1 MDAGPPGAYPGY
13 LSTRWPYA
21 NAAPARV
28 ASAAAVEYTAD
39 YLNQRFHPVMG
50 TFSGVPAIATLR
62 TPLLCLATAVAL
74 GGCASK
80 PDTLDPDNG
89 MLQEALQG
97 TGSQRPP
104 VDPRSERPPVE
115 PPSQQPASSP
125 QRQIIKG
132 NQRFIRQPA
141 AAPAARPAETGDIVF
156 NFTNQPIQAV
166 INSIMGD
173 LLHEN
178 YSIAQGVKGDVSFS
192 TSKPVNKQ
200 QALSILETL
209 LSWTDNAMIKQGN
222 RYVILPSNQAVAGKL
237 VPEMPVAQ
245 PSPGM
250 SARLFPLRY
259 ISASEMQKLLKPFA
273 RENAFLLV
281 DPARNVLSLAGTP
294 EELANYQDTIDT
306 FDVDW
311 LKGMSV
317 GVFGLQRAS
326 VGELMPELQKM
337 FGPESGMPLAGMV
350 RFLPIERTN
359 SVVAISSQP
368 EYLREVGE
376 WIHTIDEG
384 GGNEPQMYVYDV
396 RNMKATDLAKYLRQ
410 IYGSGAIKED
420 SAAKVAPGLRTT
432 TLSSLNSNGGSGV
445 GGMSSSNG
453 LGSNG
458 GGMSNGGGFGNSQ
471 GMNNSQNSGDSE
483 SESDDQSGGESDS
496 ASQEG
501 GGANGNSKSLDAS
514 TRITAQKS
522 SNQLLVRT
530 RPAQWK
536 EIESAIK
543 RLDNPPLQVQI
554 ETRIL
559 EVSLTGEL
567 DMGVQW
573 YLGRLAGN
581 SGTTGNVTNT
591 AGSQGAIG
599 TGGAALASTDAF
611 FYSFVSN
618 NLQVALRALETNG
631 RTQVLSAPSL
641 VVMNNQQAQIQVGD
655 NIPISQTSINTN
667 TSTNTT
673 LSSVEYVQTGVI
685 LDVVPRINPGG
696 LVYMD
701 IQQQVSSADTN
712 STNNDA
718 NGNPRISTRSVA
730 TQVAAQSGQ
739 TVLLGGLIKQDNA
752 ETVNAV
758 PYLGRIPGLRWLFG
772 STSKSKGRTELIVL
786 ITPRVITSSS
796 QARQVTDDYRQQMQL
811 IKPEV
816 SRTSM
821 QN

>member
-1 MDAGPPGAYPGY
+1 
-13 LSTRWPYA
+13 
-21 NAAPARV
+21 
-28 ASAAAVEYTAD
+28 
-39 YLNQRFHPVMG
+39 
-50 TFSGVPAIATLR
+50 
-62 TPLLCLATAVAL
+62 
-74 GGCASK
+74 
-80 PDTLDPDNG
+80 
-89 MLQEALQG
+89 G
-97 TGSQRPP
+97 TGS
-104 VDPRSERPPVE
+104 
-115 PPSQQPASSP
+115 
-125 QRQIIKG
+125 
-132 NQRFIRQPA
+132 
-141 AAPAARPAETGDIVF
+141 
-156 NFTNQPIQAV
+156 
-166 INSIMGD
+166 
-173 LLHEN
+173 
-178 YSIAQGVKGDVSFS
+178 
-192 TSKPVNKQ
+192 
-200 QALSILETL
+200 
-209 LSWTDNAMIKQGN
+209 
-222 RYVILPSNQAVAGKL
+222 
-237 VPEMPVAQ
+237 
-245 PSPGM
+245 
-250 SARLFPLRY
+250 
-259 ISASEMQKLLKPFA
+259 
-273 RENAFLLV
+273 
-281 DPARNVLSLAGTP
+281 
-294 EELANYQDTIDT
+294 
-306 FDVDW
+306 
-311 LKGMSV
+311 
-317 GVFGLQRAS
+317 GL
-326 VGELMPELQKM
+326 
-337 FGPESGMPLAGMV
+337 
-350 RFLPIERTN
+350 
-359 SVVAISSQP
+359 
-368 EYLREVGE
+368 
-376 WIHTIDEG
+376 
-384 GGNEPQMYVYDV
+384 
-396 RNMKATDLAKYLRQ
+396 
-410 IYGSGAIKED
+410 
-420 SAAKVAPGLRTT
+420 
-432 TLSSLNSNGGSGV
+432 
-445 GGMSSSNG
+445 
-453 LGSNG
+453 
-458 GGMSNGGGFGNSQ
+458 SNGGGFGNSQ
-471 GMNNSQNSGDSE
+471 GMNNSQTNGDSE
-483 SESDDQSGGESDS
+483 SEGDDQSSGDSDS
-496 ASQEG
+496 ASQDGSGSG
-501 GGANGNSKSLDAS
+501 GNNKSLDAS

-559 EVSLTGEL
+559 EVQLTGEL

-591 AGSQGAIG
+591 SGSQGAIG

-667 TSTNTT
+667 SSTDTT

-701 IQQQVSSADTN
+701 IQQQVSSADTD
-712 STNNDA
+712 TTGNDA

-752 ETVNAV
+752 ESVSAV

-772 STSKSKGRTELIVL
+772 NTSKSKNRTELIVL

>member
-1 MDAGPPGAYPGY
+1 MIDTFPGA
-13 LSTRWPYA
+13 
-21 NAAPARV
+21 
-28 ASAAAVEYTAD
+28 
-39 YLNQRFHPVMG
+39 
-50 TFSGVPAIATLR
+50 LR
-62 TPLLCLATAVAL
+62 TTVFCLATAVSL
-74 GGCASK
+74 GGCGTF
-80 PDTLDPDNG
+80 PEHLDPD
-89 MLQEALQG
+89 EALLHEAMQG

-104 VDPRSERPPVE
+104 VDPASEQNPVD
-115 PPSQQPASSP
+115 SGQPQAKTPP
-125 QRQIIKG
+125 QRQLIRG
-132 NQRFIRQPA
+132 NQQFVRQPA
-141 AAPAARPAETGDIVF
+141 AVSAAKEEGSGDIVF
-156 NFTNQPIQAV
+156 NFADQPIEAV
-166 INSIMGD
+166 INSVMGD

-178 YSIAQGVKGDVSFS
+178 YSIAQGVKGNVSFS

-222 RYVILPSNQAVAGKL
+222 RYVILPANQAVAGKL
-237 VPEMPVAQ
+237 VPEMRVSQ
-245 PSPGM
+245 PSSGL

-259 ISASEMQKLLKPFA
+259 ISATEMQKLLKPFA

-326 VGELMPELQKM
+326 VAELMPELQKM
-337 FGPESGMPLAGMV
+337 FGPDSGMPLAGMV

-368 EYLREVGE
+368 QYLSEVGD

-410 IYGSGAIKED
+410 IYGTGAIKD
-420 SAAKVAPGLRTT
+420 DTPAKVAPGLRTA
-432 TLSSLNSNGGSGV
+432 TLSSPGTNSTSGSTPGGL
-445 GGMSSSNG
+445 SNN
-453 LGSNG
+453 L
-458 GGMSNGGGFGNSQ
+458 
-471 GMNNSQNSGDSE
+471 NNSQPATEDE
-483 SESDDQSGGESDS
+483 DQAPEADQDNAEQGTTED
-496 ASQEG
+496 AP
-501 GGANGNSKSLDAS
+501 AKSLDAG

-530 RPAQWK
+530 RPVQWK

-559 EVSLTGEL
+559 EVKLTGEL
-567 DMGVQW
+567 DLGVQW

-581 SGTTGNVTNT
+581 STSTTVGNT
-591 AGSQGAIG
+591 AGSQGALG
-599 TGGAALASTDAF
+599 GGGAGLGATDSL
-611 FYSFVSN
+611 FYSFVSS
-618 NLQVALRALETNG
+618 NLQVALHALETNG

-641 VVMNNQQAQIQVGD
+641 VVMNNQPAQIQVGD
-655 NIPISQTSINTN
+655 NIPISQTTVNTG
-667 TSTNTT
+667 TSDTT

-701 IQQQVSSADTN
+701 IQQQVSDAQDQQASSNDTQ
-712 STNNDA
+712 A
-718 NGNPRISTRSVA
+718 NPRISTRSVS
-730 TQVAAQSGQ
+730 TQVAVQSGQ

-752 ETVNAV
+752 ESVSAV
-758 PYLGRIPGLRWLFG
+758 PYLGKIPGLRWLFG
-772 STSKSKGRTELIVL
+772 NTSKSKDRTELIVL

-811 IKPEV
+811 LKPA
-816 SRTSM
+816 
-821 QN
+821 N

>member
-1 MDAGPPGAYPGY
+1 MIDTFPGA
-13 LSTRWPYA
+13 
-21 NAAPARV
+21 
-28 ASAAAVEYTAD
+28 
-39 YLNQRFHPVMG
+39 
-50 TFSGVPAIATLR
+50 LR
-62 TPLLCLATAVAL
+62 TTAFCLATAVAL
-74 GGCASK
+74 GGCGTF
-80 PDTLDPDNG
+80 PEHLDPD
-89 MLQEALQG
+89 EALLHEAMQG

-104 VDPRSERPPVE
+104 VDPASEQTPVDNG
-115 PPSQQPASSP
+115 QPQANTPP
-125 QRQIIKG
+125 QRQLIRG
-132 NQRFIRQPA
+132 NQQFVRQPVA
-141 AAPAARPAETGDIVF
+141 AASAKEEGGGDIVF
-156 NFTNQPIQAV
+156 NFADQPIEAV
-166 INSIMGD
+166 INSVMGD

-178 YSIAQGVKGDVSFS
+178 YSIAQGVKGNVSFS

-209 LSWTDNAMIKQGN
+209 LSWTDNAMIKQGS
-222 RYVILPSNQAVAGKL
+222 RYVILPANQAVAGKL
-237 VPEMPVAQ
+237 VPEMRVSQ
-245 PSPGM
+245 PSSGL

-259 ISASEMQKLLKPFA
+259 ISATEMQKLLKPFA

-326 VGELMPELQKM
+326 VAELMPELQKM
-337 FGPESGMPLAGMV
+337 FGPDSGMPLAGMV

-368 EYLREVGE
+368 QYLSEVGD

-396 RNMKATDLAKYLRQ
+396 RNMKASDLAKYLRQ
-410 IYGSGAIKED
+410 IYGSGAIKD
-420 SAAKVAPGLRTT
+420 DTPAKVAPGLRTA
-432 TLSSLNSNGGSGV
+432 TLSSPGTNSTSGSTPGG
-445 GGMSSSNG
+445 
-453 LGSNG
+453 L
-458 GGMSNGGGFGNSQ
+458 
-471 GMNNSQNSGDSE
+471 NNSQPVV
-483 SESDDQSGGESDS
+483 DDEAQEPEAEDS
-496 ASQEG
+496 AEPETTEG
-501 GGANGNSKSLDAS
+501 APAKSLDAG

-530 RPAQWK
+530 RPVQWK

-559 EVSLTGEL
+559 EVKLTGEL
-567 DMGVQW
+567 DLGVQW

-581 SGTTGNVTNT
+581 STSTTVANVS
-591 AGSQGAIG
+591 GSQGALG
-599 TGGAALASTDAF
+599 GGGAGLGAADSL
-611 FYSFVSN
+611 FYSFVSS
-618 NLQVALRALETNG
+618 NLQVALHALETNG

-641 VVMNNQQAQIQVGD
+641 VVMNNQPAQIQVGD
-655 NIPISQTSINTN
+655 NIPISQTTVNTG
-667 TSTNTT
+667 TSDTT

-701 IQQQVSSADTN
+701 IQQQVSDAQDQASTN
-712 STNNDA
+712 SDTPA
-718 NGNPRISTRSVA
+718 NPRISTRSVS
-730 TQVAAQSGQ
+730 TQVAVQSGQ

-752 ETVNAV
+752 ESVSAV
-758 PYLGRIPGLRWLFG
+758 PYLGKIPGLRWLFG
-772 STSKSKGRTELIVL
+772 NTSKSKDRTELIVL

-811 IKPEV
+811 LRPA
-816 SRTSM
+816 
-821 QN
+821 N

>member
-1 MDAGPPGAYPGY
+1 
-13 LSTRWPYA
+13 
-21 NAAPARV
+21 
-28 ASAAAVEYTAD
+28 
-39 YLNQRFHPVMG
+39 MG
-50 TFSGVPAIATLR
+50 TFSGVSAIATLR

-74 GGCASK
+74 GGCASRQ
-80 PDTLDPDNG
+80 DTLDPDNG

-104 VDPRSERPPVE
+104 VDPRSEQLPV
-115 PPSQQPASSP
+115 QAQPQSSTASP
-125 QRQIIKG
+125 QRQIIQG

-141 AAPAARPAETGDIVF
+141 SAPAAKAGETGDIVF

-237 VPEMPVAQ
+237 VPEMRVAQ
-245 PSPGM
+245 PSAGM

-259 ISASEMQKLLKPFA
+259 ISANEMQKLLKPFA

-281 DPARNVLSLAGTP
+281 DPARNVLSMAGTP
-294 EELANYQDTIDT
+294 DELANYQDTIDT

-337 FGPESGMPLAGMV
+337 FGPDSGMPLAGMV

-410 IYGSGAIKED
+410 IYGTGAIKED

-432 TLSSLNSNGGSGV
+432 SLSSLNGTGSN
-445 GGMSSSNG
+445 GMSSSNG
-453 LGSNG
+453 MGSGGMSG
-458 GGMSNGGGFGNSQ
+458 GGMGNGMNGMSGNGGGFGNSQ
-471 GMNNSQNSGDSE
+471 GMNSQNGTDGE
-483 SESDDQSGGESDS
+483 NAEEQGGAESDAAGEEDGGSG
-496 ASQEG
+496 
-501 GGANGNSKSLDAS
+501 GNSKSLDAS

-559 EVSLTGEL
+559 EVKLTGDL

-581 SGTTGNVTNT
+581 AGTSGNVTNT
-591 AGSQGAIG
+591 AGSQGALG
-599 TGGAALASTDAF
+599 AGGAVLAGTDSL

-655 NIPISQTSINTN
+655 NIPISQTTVNTN
-667 TSTNTT
+667 ASATT

-701 IQQQVSSADTN
+701 IQQQVSDADTG
-712 STNNDA
+712 STDL

-752 ETVNAV
+752 ETVSSV
-758 PYLGRIPGLRWLFG
+758 PYLGRIPGLKWLFG
-772 STSKSKGRTELIVL
+772 RTSRAKDRTELIVL

-811 IKPEV
+811 LKPEA
-816 SRTSM
+816 SRGSL

>member
-1 MDAGPPGAYPGY
+1 MIDTFPGA
-13 LSTRWPYA
+13 
-21 NAAPARV
+21 
-28 ASAAAVEYTAD
+28 
-39 YLNQRFHPVMG
+39 
-50 TFSGVPAIATLR
+50 LR
-62 TPLLCLATAVAL
+62 TTAFCLATAVAL
-74 GGCASK
+74 GGCGTF
-80 PDTLDPDNG
+80 PEHLDPD
-89 MLQEALQG
+89 EALLHEAMQG

-104 VDPRSERPPVE
+104 VDPASEQTPVDNG
-115 PPSQQPASSP
+115 QPQAKTPP
-125 QRQIIKG
+125 QRQLIRG
-132 NQRFIRQPA
+132 NQQFVRQPVA
-141 AAPAARPAETGDIVF
+141 AASAKEEGGDIVF
-156 NFTNQPIQAV
+156 NFADQPIEAV
-166 INSIMGD
+166 INSVMGD

-178 YSIAQGVKGDVSFS
+178 YSIAQGVKGNVSFS
-192 TSKPVNKQ
+192 TSKPVNEQ

-209 LSWTDNAMIKQGN
+209 LSWTDNAMIKQGS
-222 RYVILPSNQAVAGKL
+222 RYVILPANQAVAGKL
-237 VPEMPVAQ
+237 VPEMRVSQ
-245 PSPGM
+245 PSSGL

-259 ISASEMQKLLKPFA
+259 ISATEMQKLLKPFA

-326 VGELMPELQKM
+326 VAELMPELQKM
-337 FGPESGMPLAGMV
+337 FGPDSGMPLAGMV

-368 EYLREVGE
+368 QYLSEVGD

-396 RNMKATDLAKYLRQ
+396 RNMKASDLAKYLRQ
-410 IYGSGAIKED
+410 IYGSGAIKD
-420 SAAKVAPGLRTT
+420 DTPAKVAPGLRTA
-432 TLSSLNSNGGSGV
+432 TLSSPGTNSTSGSTPGGLNTTQPV
-445 GGMSSSNG
+445 V
-453 LGSNG
+453 
-458 GGMSNGGGFGNSQ
+458 
-471 GMNNSQNSGDSE
+471 
-483 SESDDQSGGESDS
+483 DDEAQEPEAEDS
-496 ASQEG
+496 AEPQTTEG
-501 GGANGNSKSLDAS
+501 APAKSLDAG

-530 RPAQWK
+530 RPVQWK

-559 EVSLTGEL
+559 EVKLSGEL
-567 DMGVQW
+567 DLGVQW

-581 SGTTGNVTNT
+581 STSTTVAN
-591 AGSQGAIG
+591 ASGSQGALG
-599 TGGAALASTDAF
+599 GGGAGLGAADSL
-611 FYSFVSN
+611 FYSFVSS
-618 NLQVALRALETNG
+618 NLQVALHALETNG

-641 VVMNNQQAQIQVGD
+641 VVMNNQPAQIQVGD
-655 NIPISQTSINTN
+655 NIPISQTTVNTG
-667 TSTNTT
+667 TSDTT

-701 IQQQVSSADTN
+701 IQQQVSDAQDQASTGSDTP
-712 STNNDA
+712 T
-718 NGNPRISTRSVA
+718 NPRISTRSVS
-730 TQVAAQSGQ
+730 TQVAVQSGQ

-752 ETVNAV
+752 ESVSAV
-758 PYLGRIPGLRWLFG
+758 PYLGKIPGLRWLFG
-772 STSKSKGRTELIVL
+772 NTSKSKDRTELIVL

-811 IKPEV
+811 LKPA
-816 SRTSM
+816 
-821 QN
+821 N